1 MVART
6 NANIPGYSEAAAVQ
20 QESVR
25 PDIQPAVQNYLA
37 AQQLTDGRNQ
47 NALLLKLQQA
57 KQNMAG
63 LQGDAEIQALTAKN
77 AETQRSNMADESI
90 KNKALGIEREKLG
103 MLKAKE
109 STEEKELAK
118 RKVKLQSEAPKAKGA
133 LDNTIREF
141 DNMIAEANAIK
152 SDPGLEMATGKS
164 SYLPELMNEGKR
176 NVGSRIETL
185 KAKTLLNVLASL
197 KQLSAQG
204 ASGFGSLSEKE
215 GETIKNSIASLDTK
229 QDSPQFKASI
239 DRFIAE
245 IEAKKQSYLN
255 TFSSIYGDES
265 AGTDKKAQ
273 LRAKL
278 GL

>member
-1 MVART
+1 MQRT
-6 NANIPGYSEAAAVQ
+6 SANIPGYNEAASTQ
-20 QESVR
+20 QDQVR

-37 AQQLTDGRNQ
+37 AQQLSDGRNQ

-57 KQNMAG
+57 KQNISA
-63 LQGDAEIQALTAKN
+63 LQGDAEIQGMNTKL
-77 AETQRSNMADESI
+77 AETQRSNMAGEDLKRKEI
-90 KNKALGIEREKLG
+90 GLEEKKLG

-109 STEEKELAK
+109 STEERELAK
-118 RKVKLQSEAPKAKGA
+118 RKVKLQAEAPKAKGA
-133 LDNTIREF
+133 LDNTVREF

-152 SDPGLEMATGKS
+152 SDPGLESATGKS
-164 SYLPELMNEGKR
+164 SYVPSLLNEGKR
-176 NVGSRIETL
+176 NVGARIETL
-185 KAKTLLNVLASL
+185 KAKTLLNVLSSL

-229 QDSPQFKASI
+229 QDTPAFKASV

-255 TFSSIYGDES
+255 TYNQIYGDES
-265 AGTDKKAQ
+265 GGTDKKAQ